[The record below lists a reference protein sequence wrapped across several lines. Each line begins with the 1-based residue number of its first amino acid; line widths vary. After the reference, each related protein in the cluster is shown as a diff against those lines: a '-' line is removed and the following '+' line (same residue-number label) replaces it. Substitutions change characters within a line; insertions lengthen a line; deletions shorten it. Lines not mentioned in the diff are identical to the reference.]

1 CTHCSENNS
10 AKWRC
15 IDCTLA
21 KPICRRC
28 MRHTHRNSPFHRIE
42 CWNGTHFR
50 PAEQWEVGTYILVPH
65 HAHIHIC
72 EQLSFQMEYLEDSE
86 LISVPNDNMPMS
98 DALNNTYVR
107 VVHINGI
114 HHLAM
119 VTCHCQGDRQ
129 IPLDLVAANLLPAS
143 FIRIRTLFTAQLLN
157 YFRLCNLELKAS
169 AYQFYQL
176 IRRLTMPM
184 SPAEVINLYHE
195 FRRMSRLW
203 RWMKKLKWAGYGH
216 THKDTKD
223 PEPGSL
229 ANFCPACPQPNV
241 NLANNWKDDENR
253 FVFRR
258 MFVADGNFKA
268 DHVSQKRSD
277 SDIWLWDGGGMF
289 PNVAQY
295 SQFLQ
300 SAHERLTVTPCETT
314 FRALTNSLLG
324 SKACD
329 ITGVV
334 GIACARHGCYA
345 PNALV
350 NLFRGEQQKNVD
362 FAFLQLKTTGVDH
375 QQGVMLIY
383 DIACQYFVHLQDR
396 IGQHLPTGLCVDR
409 AIGLFH
415 VHAHKDEC
423 FFRFATSFIPGA
435 GVVAGEILESLWSS
449 LNAISPTVRTA
460 TLPHRA
466 EMLDDHATD
475 SNHKKLVGMT
485 FYLCSRNA
493 EASAV
498 AVYTEQCFAELS
510 GTIASATTHIWE
522 EEVLAAEAMRLADVS
537 SMDIYAA
544 CVTDQHSSPSAS
556 GPAPHSAS
564 ANISSIED
572 WIELMIVLEEKQIEL
587 QDKVRHADAL
597 GADQQSIQRERETLT
612 LLLLHLNG
620 SEHGPMEASSSS
632 SATVYNEAEFDDAD
646 EAPAPA
652 FDLFPQEVPYE
663 DCQVPP
669 EREKIPLPSN
679 DDIDSDFRKL
689 EINLRMKQANQQLQQ
704 LRELISNKSS
714 QYSHVIQ
721 KAPRKDVRTRGRQD
735 IKKLN
740 HKIALHA
747 RIYSRCRDR
756 LVTLG
761 YDQFRVLT
769 KDDVKASTA
778 ILNPNEP
785 GSSKLHLSWIWNT
798 SRFLGTADAGTGADP
813 AMLNEFKRVHWLRA
827 RAQMTR
833 WQEELLLV
841 TYEMQWTVRYFLHQ
855 TTKWESALSHP
866 NITPGASA
874 YASRQKMKWHK
885 LTCRADKAFR
895 SESRS
900 YLSPL
905 S

>member
-1 CTHCSENNS
+1 
-10 AKWRC
+10 
-15 IDCTLA
+15 
-21 KPICRRC
+21 
-28 MRHTHRNSPFHRIE
+28 
-42 CWNGTHFR
+42 
-50 PAEQWEVGTYILVPH
+50 
-65 HAHIHIC
+65 
-72 EQLSFQMEYLEDSE
+72 
-86 LISVPNDNMPMS
+86 
-98 DALNNTYVR
+98 
-107 VVHINGI
+107 
-114 HHLAM
+114 
-119 VTCHCQGDRQ
+119 
-129 IPLDLVAANLLPAS
+129 
-143 FIRIRTLFTAQLLN
+143 
-157 YFRLCNLELKAS
+157 
-169 AYQFYQL
+169 
-176 IRRLTMPM
+176 
-184 SPAEVINLYHE
+184 
-195 FRRMSRLW
+195 
-203 RWMKKLKWAGYGH
+203 
-216 THKDTKD
+216 
-223 PEPGSL
+223 
-229 ANFCPACPQPNV
+229 
-241 NLANNWKDDENR
+241 
-253 FVFRR
+253 

-300 SAHERLTVTPCETT
+300 SAHERLTVSVKLHGPVPVPKPILQKAPCETT

-362 FAFLQLKTTGVDH
+362 FAFLQALKTTGVDH

-544 CVTDQHSSPSAS
+544 RVTDQHSSPSAS

-572 WIELMIVLEEKQIEL
+572 WIELMIVLEEKQ
-587 QDKVRHADAL
+587 
-597 GADQQSIQRERETLT
+597 
-612 LLLLHLNG
+612 
-620 SEHGPMEASSSS
+620 
-632 SATVYNEAEFDDAD
+632 
-646 EAPAPA
+646 
-652 FDLFPQEVPYE
+652 
-663 DCQVPP
+663 
-669 EREKIPLPSN
+669 
-679 DDIDSDFRKL
+679 
-689 EINLRMKQANQQLQQ
+689 
-704 LRELISNKSS
+704 
-714 QYSHVIQ
+714 
-721 KAPRKDVRTRGRQD
+721 
-735 IKKLN
+735 
-740 HKIALHA
+740 
-747 RIYSRCRDR
+747 
-756 LVTLG
+756 
-761 YDQFRVLT
+761 
-769 KDDVKASTA
+769 
-778 ILNPNEP
+778 
-785 GSSKLHLSWIWNT
+785 
-798 SRFLGTADAGTGADP
+798 
-813 AMLNEFKRVHWLRA
+813 
-827 RAQMTR
+827 
-833 WQEELLLV
+833 
-841 TYEMQWTVRYFLHQ
+841 
-855 TTKWESALSHP
+855 
-866 NITPGASA
+866 
-874 YASRQKMKWHK
+874 
-885 LTCRADKAFR
+885 
-895 SESRS
+895 
-900 YLSPL
+900 
-905 S
+905 